1 MARSLRRRV
10 KGHGVGGSSPPSR
23 RYCDGVALLF
33 VFVVVV
39 VAAEAPLVAAV
50 AITAFLPARAVATK
64 GRHRCAIRS
73 YSDDVY
79 C

>member
-1 MARSLRRRV
+1 V

-33 VFVVVV
+33 VFVVV